1 MWYYNSRMHSLIV
14 SKILFTV
21 TFPPR
26 NGLRTHVP
34 APKLHSL
41 AKKQLSDGEIIETI
55 DHLFKCQ
62 RCFENY
68 RMIRTSYLPTL

>member
-1 MWYYNSRMHSLIV
+1 MSMPLI

-21 TFPPR
+21 SFPVGTAR
-26 NGLRTHVP
+26 RTHVP
-34 APKLHSL
+34 PVKLHSL
-41 AKKQLSDGEIIETI
+41 AKKQLPDLEVIETI

-68 RMIRTSYLPTL
+68 RLIRTSYLG